1 MVNFVWRERW
11 LDCRC
16 LRSPKKHLFVVW
28 ILRCISR
35 LTSFVGVIKDH
46 KYTHFLKISK
56 CFSPIATFAPRHE
69 SSYHSPPESYIL
81 SFVHLFLIL
90 LWLLLLP
97 MLSEH
102 PERLTDSYQ
111 RYLYHRHM
119 RVVVFL
125 CCRLCR
131 LFVGLLILRYFLVQ
145 HDIEKQ
151 RR

>member
-11 LDCRC
+11 LDCRY
-16 LRSPKKHLFVVW
+16 LRSPKKHLFAVW

-35 LTSFVGVIKDH
+35 LTSFVGVIRDP
-46 KYTHFLKISK
+46 KYTNSLTNSK
-56 CFSPIATFAPRHE
+56 CLSPIATLCPTSR
-69 SSYHSPPESYIL
+69 IVL
-81 SFVHLFLIL
+81 SFWAAIIFVHLFFTL

-97 MLSEH
+97 MLSKH
-102 PERLTDSYQ
+102 SERLTDSYR

-131 LFVGLLILRYFLVQ
+131 LFVSLLVVR
-145 HDIEKQ
+145 
-151 RR
+151 